1 MNLVIKLKKIIPNK
15 FNKELL
21 IMLFILFIGILL
33 EIFSLSSLFPL
44 ISILFDDN
52 FLVTNIYVNEIKN
65 TFNLTN
71 SSFIVCVGIGIFLL
85 FLTKSLFLF
94 FLSVKQNRIMY
105 NLSASIYNYI
115 FESYLNRD
123 YYYHK
128 SSNSSD
134 ILKVLQTEIPMFGAL
149 CFNLVTLIIE
159 TALLCSIIFFLFY
172 LNFIATISLILF
184 FGFFA
189 SLFFIITT
197 KKLKIW
203 GVIREQVDSSLIKLT
218 MEGLG
223 GIKLWKLLMK
233 EDFFTRKIE
242 SANLKKARVYANNNI
257 VAQSPRYYFELIFV
271 IGIIFFILILF
282 KSDKDFSYFLST
294 FSVFV
299 ASMVRVIPS
308 INKIVSSI
316 QNIQFNLPVVD
327 ELYNHTQTFSSD
339 HVREIQIKKSI
350 LFNNKITIK
359 NLSYS
364 YDKSTIIFENLN
376 MEIEKGS
383 MIGIVGE
390 SGVGKSTFIDVL
402 VGLLRQSSGEILV
415 DNEDIS
421 NCLSSWKRMIGYV
434 PQNVYL
440 TDDTIINNI
449 SFGEKSIDLDMIQT
463 VIKDSMLSDHIDNLK
478 EGLNTKVGE
487 RGLNLSGGQIQ
498 RIGIARSLYHNPS
511 ILILDESTSALDSKI
526 EEEILK
532 TLNMLRE
539 KGMTIIFISHNH
551 SSLKYCDKV
560 YKLTDKKIVV
570 NNLKN

>member
-257 VAQSPRYYFELIFV
+257 VAQLPRYYFELIFV

-308 INKIVSSI
+308 INKVVSSI

-339 HVREIQIKKSI
+339 RVREIQIKKSI
-350 LFNNKITIK
+350 SFNNKITIK

-383 MIGIVGE
+383 MIGIVGG
-390 SGVGKSTFIDVL
+390 SGVGKSTFTDVL

-449 SFGEKSIDLDMIQT
+449 SFGEKCIDLDMIQT

-487 RGLNLSGGQIQ
+487 RGSNLSGGQIQ

-511 ILILDESTSALDSKI
+511 LLIFDEATSALDSKT

-532 TLNMLRE
+532 TLCVLRE
-539 KGMTIIFISHNH
+539 NGMTIIVISHND
-551 SSLKYCDKV
+551 STLKYCDKK
-560 YKLTDKKIVV
+560 YKLTNKKFKDY
-570 NNLKN
+570 N

>member
-1 MNLVIKLKKIIPNK
+1 
-15 FNKELL
+15 
-21 IMLFILFIGILL
+21 
-33 EIFSLSSLFPL
+33 
-44 ISILFDDN
+44 
-52 FLVTNIYVNEIKN
+52 
-65 TFNLTN
+65 
-71 SSFIVCVGIGIFLL
+71 
-85 FLTKSLFLF
+85 
-94 FLSVKQNRIMY
+94 
-105 NLSASIYNYI
+105 
-115 FESYLNRD
+115 
-123 YYYHK
+123 
-128 SSNSSD
+128 
-134 ILKVLQTEIPMFGAL
+134 
-149 CFNLVTLIIE
+149 
-159 TALLCSIIFFLFY
+159 
-172 LNFIATISLILF
+172 
-184 FGFFA
+184 
-189 SLFFIITT
+189 
-197 KKLKIW
+197 
-203 GVIREQVDSSLIKLT
+203 

-233 EDFFTRKIE
+233 EDFFIRKIE

-257 VAQSPRYYFELIFV
+257 VAQLPRYYFELIFV

-308 INKIVSSI
+308 INKVVSSI

-339 HVREIQIKKSI
+339 RVREIQIKKSI
-350 LFNNKITIK
+350 PFNNKITIK

-383 MIGIVGE
+383 MIGIVGG
-390 SGVGKSTFIDVL
+390 SGVGKSTFTDVL

-487 RGLNLSGGQIQ
+487 RGSNLSGGQIQ

-511 ILILDESTSALDSKI
+511 LLIFDEATSALDSKT

-532 TLNMLRE
+532 TLCVLRE
-539 KGMTIIFISHNH
+539 NGMTIIVISHND
-551 SSLKYCDKV
+551 STLKYCDKK
-560 YKLTDKKIVV
+560 YKLTNKKFKDY
-570 NNLKN
+570 N